1 MSGKHT
7 GKVLA
12 LAIMAGLPSLAIADG
27 LAPLVEPEVIK
38 PKADSKLTV
47 RGGYATS
54 TEEYPFAFEQDT
66 GGGVATGADEV
77 HKAGYGDGFFG
88 YLAYSNDAMFG
99 RVGGEISLS
108 HYSLSGD
115 ESVRGGTPLSI
126 FDGTGLTRNNSGDQ
140 ANTTSETQISSLR
153 VLTSGERGYGT
164 QLLAG
169 LGALQFS
176 SDVGVNQSRDSFQ
189 SDVNRRT
196 DYTGLGLVAG
206 ARKAIPVSNNATLQL
221 EGFAGVYTGDRSL
234 DISDRFEGDSGDTY
248 ETKSVTDR
256 QTVFSLDLSASVA
269 VPANRIAQGGLF
281 ELGLG
286 YTRLFNVTDTTNYNP
301 NTKPAYSGGSDSDDI
316 DALSLFFG
324 LQIPL

>member
-12 LAIMAGLPSLAIADG
+12 LAIVAGLPSLAIADG
-27 LAPLVEPEVIK
+27 PTPLVEPEVIK

-54 TEEYPFAFEQDT
+54 TEEYPFAFEYT
-66 GGGVATGADEV
+66 GGGFATRADEI
-77 HKAGYGDGFFG
+77 HEAGYGDGFYG

-108 HYSLSGD
+108 HYNLSGD
-115 ESVRGGTPLSI
+115 EDVSASALNSI
-126 FDGTGLTRNNSGDQ
+126 FDSAGLSRNNGAEQ
-140 ANTTSETQISSLR
+140 ANTTSDTQISSLR
-153 VLTSGERGYGT
+153 VLTSGNRGNGT
-164 QLLAG
+164 QLLTG

-176 SDVGVNQSRDSFQ
+176 SDVEVNQSRTDFQ
-189 SDVNRRT
+189 SDVNRKT

-206 ARKAIPVSNNATLQL
+206 ARKAIPISNNATLQL
-221 EGFAGVYTGDRSL
+221 EGFAGVYTGDRSV
-234 DISDRFEGDSGDTY
+234 DISDHFDGDTSETY